1 MKIELQNIAKIQSAA
16 CDINGLTVIVGDNNA
31 GKSTMGRA
39 LFSVFHS
46 LQDLE
51 TKIYRTKN
59 RLVFSDTSYS
69 WVSSCLNSNWLLDA
83 PDVKAEMLMP
93 YVVKAAE
100 RRRRGPIGGF
110 RFVLPGSLEP
120 ITEERARKISQQILD
135 RVKEVNQIGMD
146 RIVGS
151 IVYDE
156 FRRVF
161 NGQPLSLDCPESVR
175 SVVTVE
181 GDGASLA
188 FEFGERMQVAR
199 FTGTLESTHDAWY
212 VGSPLLLNA
221 AGATISHDV
230 LEEAHRD
237 LISRLRRKD
246 DTDSLMRNAALD
258 DLEPALEIIR
268 SHFGHRFSARSERTP
283 LQVEVPNF
291 REPLKVSNLSMGL
304 KSFALIRLMIERL
317 ILRKGDIL
325 VLDEPE
331 NHLHPAWQIA
341 YAEAIVLLRKCFNLK
356 ILLTTHS
363 PYFLEALDLFHR
375 GYCSDEN
382 PKTFRAYEPIL
393 DDETFRVVGLKDIG
407 ANVDG
412 MFEKFYLAFRELDV
426 KRNQFACNSQMPRA

>member
-1 MKIELQNIAKIQSAA
+1 MRIELQNIAKIQSAA

-51 TKIYRTKN
+51 AKIYKMKN

-69 WVSSCLNSNWLLDA
+69 WVSSCLNSNWLLDE
-83 PDVKAEMLMP
+83 PNVKVETLVP
-93 YVVKAAE
+93 YVVKASE
-100 RRRRGPIGGF
+100 RRRHGAMGGF
-110 RFVLPGSLEP
+110 RFILPSFQEP
-120 ITEERARKISQQILD
+120 ITEERARQISQEILN
-135 RVKEVNQIGMD
+135 RVVEVNQIGMD

-161 NGQPLSLDCPESVR
+161 NGQPLSLDCPENVR
-175 SVVTVE
+175 SAVTVE
-181 GDGASLA
+181 SDGLSLE
-188 FEFGERMQVAR
+188 FEFGERVQIAR
-199 FTGTLESTHDAWY
+199 FTGTLMSAQNAWY
-212 VGSPLLLNA
+212 VGSPLLFNA
-221 AGATISHDV
+221 AGATVSHDV

-246 DTDSLMRNAALD
+246 DTDSLMRNAVLD

-356 ILLTTHS
+356 VLLTTHS
-363 PYFLEALDLFHR
+363 PYFLEALELFHR
-375 GYCSDEN
+375 GYCADETPN
-382 PKTFRAYEPIL
+382 TFRAYEPIL
-393 DDETFRVVGLKDIG
+393 DGETFRVVGLKDIG

-426 KRNQFACNSQMPRA
+426 KRNQFACNSQTARG